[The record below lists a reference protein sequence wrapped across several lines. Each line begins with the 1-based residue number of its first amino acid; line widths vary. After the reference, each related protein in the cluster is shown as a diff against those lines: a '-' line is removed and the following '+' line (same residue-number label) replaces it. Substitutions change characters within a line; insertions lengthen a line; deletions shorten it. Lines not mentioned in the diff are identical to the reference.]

1 MSYQLHKQT
10 KTINAR
16 HRTAT
21 KDKQTTE
28 KGSIQQRFCVMAG
41 FSLNWKFVLRKPQ
54 KANSIGFFLFNL
66 AK

>member
-28 KGSIQQRFCVMAG
+28 KGSIQQIRFKRSQRSGVA
-41 FSLNWKFVLRKPQ
+41 
-54 KANSIGFFLFNL
+54 I
-66 AK
+66 